1 MIKIRDAV
9 AEDLPEILAIYNVAV
24 RTTTATF
31 DLEEQTLADRLTWFQ
46 QFGEKYPL
54 IVAEDEKEVLG
65 YCSLSPFHKKAAYKN
80 TCEISIYLSGKHR
93 GAGIG
98 SLLMKEIINR
108 AKKHGFHSIIALIT
122 AGNAASVKLHKKF
135 GFQFAGRLKE
145 AGFKFGQWLDVDY
158 YQLILQGCKEIS
170 Q

>member
-9 AEDLPEILAIYNVAV
+9 AEDLPDISAIYNVAA

-31 DLEEQTLADRLTWFQ
+31 DLEEQTLVDRLTWFQ

-65 YCSLSPFHKKAAYKN
+65 DRSLSPFHKKAAYKN

-98 SLLMKEIINR
+98 SLLMKR
-108 AKKHGFHSIIALIT
+108 LLTVQKTPFPFFIIALIT